1 MVLRRIAAIVRMLLG
16 GGFLFLGVAKLM
28 DAEFLY
34 GGLLHRIE
42 ESGRALPIY
51 QRFLNR
57 FVELQQEQF
66 AYAVA
71 AGEVLVGLSLLLGA
85 WVSAGV
91 LGGIFLVA
99 NFALATT
106 WGNVPMMLAHVAL
119 LALLAG
125 LGCCGAGLTWGCDGW
140 LVTRLNER
148 VVLFPWRR
156 TVPVNPTRLV
166 PQHAGGGR
174 GGSQPSKATGGRRA

>member
-16 GGFLFLGVAKLM
+16 GGFVALGVAKLM
-28 DAEFLY
+28 DAEFLF
-34 GGLLHRIE
+34 GGLLHRIGE
-42 ESGRALPIY
+42 TGKPFPHY

-57 FVELQQEQF
+57 IVETQQEEF
-66 AYAVA
+66 AYATA
-71 AGEVLVGLSLLLGA
+71 AGEILVGISLLSGL
-85 WVSAGV
+85 WVSGGV

-106 WGNVPMMLAHVAL
+106 WGNIPMMLAHVGLIAML
-119 LALLAG
+119 VG

-140 LVTRLNER
+140 LVQRLSPR

-156 TVPVNPTRLV
+156 RVPES
-166 PQHAGGGR
+166 A
-174 GGSQPSKATGGRRA
+174 